1 LACISRICDGRCG
14 YRDGVKMKNWQKE
27 RVLIIGAARQ
37 GLALSRY
44 LSAKG
49 CPVTLNDS
57 RTAEHL
63 KKAVDSLADTTV
75 KFLFGNHPM
84 EVLDGITLVCLSG
97 GVSPTLPLVQEAM
110 NRGIPVSND
119 AQIFMEMVPCK
130 TIGIT
135 GSAGKTTT
143 TTLVGRICRAGAM
156 PDQKV
161 WVGGNIGTPLISYI
175 DQIKPT
181 DLVILELSSFQ
192 LELMSSSPNISAIL
206 NITPNHL
213 DRHGTMDAYKAA
225 KRRILDFQKPDDV
238 AVLCRDDA
246 GSFDLLPFV
255 KGHLFTFGWNQ
266 PMDRHPGT
274 YLMESE
280 LGLFDGKNTQNLIKR
295 EDIALRGDH
304 NILNVLAACA
314 ISAAAGFDSAAM
326 QAGIKGFAG
335 VDHRL
340 EYVGTVNGAAW
351 YNDSIATAPERTMAA
366 IRSFTE
372 PLVLLIGG
380 RDKKLPWEDLAELI
394 KNRVDHVV
402 VFGEAAPK
410 ILDALSKVQS
420 DPPSFSLDHAAG
432 LNEAV
437 RMAFERSEP
446 DDVVLLSPGGTSYD
460 EFEDFEERGECF
472 RNLVKNLQ

>member
-1 LACISRICDGRCG
+1 
-14 YRDGVKMKNWQKE
+14 MKDWQKE
-27 RVLIIGAARQ
+27 NVLIIGAARQ
-37 GLALSRY
+37 GLALSRF
-44 LSAKG
+44 LGSKG
-49 CPVTLNDS
+49 STVTLNDS
-57 RTAEHL
+57 RSPDL
-63 KKAVDSLADTTV
+63 MQKAVDSLSGLPI
-75 KFLFGNHPM
+75 KFVFGSHPM
-84 EVLDGITLVCLSG
+84 DALNDVSLVCVSG
-97 GVSPTLPLVQEAM
+97 GVSPDLPLVQEALKR
-110 NRGIPVSND
+110 NIPVSNE
-119 AQIFMEMVPCK
+119 AQVFMEIVPCK

-143 TTLVGRICRAGAM
+143 TTLVGRICQAGAA

-175 DQIKPT
+175 DEIQPL

-192 LELMSSSPNISAIL
+192 LELMTKSPNISAIL

-213 DRHGTMDAYKAA
+213 DRHGTMDAYKAS
-225 KRRILDFQKPDDV
+225 KRRILDFQNPDDC
-238 AVLCRDDA
+238 AILCRDDA
-246 GSFDLLPFV
+246 GSADLIPSV
-255 KGHLFTFGWNQ
+255 KGRLITFGWNQ
-266 PMDRHPGT
+266 PMDRNPGT
-274 YLMESE
+274 YLKESD
-280 LGLFDGKNTQNLIKR
+280 LALFDGRNEQVLIKR
-295 EDIALRGDH
+295 DDIALRGDH
-304 NILNVLAACA
+304 NVLNVLAACA
-314 ISAAAGFDSAAM
+314 ITAAAGFNAAAIE
-326 QAGIKGFAG
+326 AGIKGFSG

-372 PLVLLIGG
+372 PLVLMIGG

-410 ILDALSKVQS
+410 ILEALGKVQTE
-420 DPPSFSLDHAAG
+420 PASFSIDHAAG
-432 LNEAV
+432 LHEAV
-437 RMAFERSEP
+437 HLAFTRSEP
-446 DDVVLLSPGGTSYD
+446 DDVILLSPGGTSYD

>member
-1 LACISRICDGRCG
+1 
-14 YRDGVKMKNWQKE
+14 
-27 RVLIIGAARQ
+27 
-37 GLALSRY
+37 
-44 LSAKG
+44 
-49 CPVTLNDS
+49 LNDS
-57 RTAEHL
+57 RTREQVQ
-63 KKAVDSLADTTV
+63 KAVDSLAGLPV
-75 KFLFGNHPM
+75 NFIFGSHPV
-84 EVLDGITLVCLSG
+84 EALEGITLVCISG
-97 GVSPTLPLVQEAM
+97 GVSPEMPLVAEARKR
-110 NRGIPVSND
+110 NIPVSND

-143 TTLVGRICRAGAM
+143 TTLVGRICHAGAA
-156 PDQKV
+156 PDQKI

-175 DQIKPT
+175 DEIKPT

-192 LELMSSSPNISAIL
+192 LELMTTAPNISAIL

-225 KRRILDFQKPDDV
+225 KRRILDFQKPGDC
-238 AVLCRDDA
+238 AILCRDDA
-246 GSFDLLPFV
+246 GSSSLIPEV
-255 KGHLFTFGWNQ
+255 KGNLITFGWNE
-266 PMDRHPGT
+266 PLDRHSGT
-274 YLMESE
+274 FLRDTELFLVKDHSE
-280 LGLFDGKNTQNLIKR
+280 QVLIKR
-295 EDIALRGDH
+295 DDIALRGDH
-304 NILNVLAACA
+304 NVLNVLAACA
-314 ISAAAGFDSAAM
+314 ITAAAGFGPADM

-366 IRSFTE
+366 IRSFSE

-380 RDKKLPWEDLAELI
+380 RDKKLPWEDLAQLI
-394 KNRVDHVV
+394 QKRVDHVV

-410 ILDALSKVQS
+410 IMDALNKVLLES
-420 DPPSFSLDHAAG
+420 PTFTVDHASG

-437 RMAFERSEP
+437 RMAFLRAEP

-472 RNLVKNLQ
+472 RTLVKNLQ

>member
-1 LACISRICDGRCG
+1 
-14 YRDGVKMKNWQKE
+14 VKNMKNWQKE

-44 LSAKG
+44 LSSQKSQ
-49 CPVTLNDS
+49 VILNDN
-57 RTAEHL
+57 RPAEQM
-63 KKAVDSLADTTV
+63 KKVVDSLADTSV
-75 KFLFGNHPM
+75 KFLFGSHPL
-84 EVLDGITLVCLSG
+84 EALEGITLVCISG
-97 GVSPTLPLVQEAM
+97 GVSPDLPLVQEAVRR
-110 NRGIPVSND
+110 NIPVSND
-119 AQIFMEMVPCK
+119 AQVFMELVPCK

-143 TTLVGRICRAGAM
+143 TTLVGRICRAGAL
-156 PDQKV
+156 PDQKI
-161 WVGGNIGTPLISYI
+161 WVGGNIGTPLITFI
-175 DQIKPT
+175 DQIKPQ
-181 DLVILELSSFQ
+181 DLVVLELSSFQ
-192 LELMSSSPNISAIL
+192 LELMTISPNISAIL

-213 DRHGTMDAYKAA
+213 DRHGNMDAYKAA
-225 KRRILDFQKPDDV
+225 KQRILDFQKTDDV
-238 AVLCRDDA
+238 AILCRDDA
-246 GSFDLLPFV
+246 GSFDLISSV
-255 KGHLFTFGWNQ
+255 KGALYTFGWNM
-266 PMDRHPGT
+266 PIDRHPGT
-274 YLMESE
+274 FMNGADLVF
-280 LGLFDGKNTQNLIKR
+280 FDGKQETVLLSR
-295 EDIALRGDH
+295 DDISLRGDH
-304 NILNVLAACA
+304 NVLNVLAACA
-314 ISAAAGFDSAAM
+314 ITSAAGFDRSAM

-340 EYVGTVNGAAW
+340 EYVGTINGAAW

-394 KNRVDHVV
+394 RQRVDHVV

-410 ILDALSKVQS
+410 ILDALSKVQGE
-420 DPPSFSLDHAAG
+420 PAAFTIDHASG

-437 RMAFERSEP
+437 QKAYKRSEP